1 MFERL
6 GVNRVIKTLVL
17 ADFLT
22 ISAWGF
28 INPILGVFV
37 IENIPGAGLETVGY
51 ATALYWITKSIL
63 QLPISRYLDRSP
75 SEADDFYSMVVGTF
89 LVALVPI
96 GYIFVQ
102 STAHFY
108 LLQVIS
114 ALGDAMA
121 VPAWYAIFTRHV
133 DKHKESFEWTLN
145 SVSVG
150 IGAAWS
156 AAVAGFV
163 SSHFG
168 FIPVFILTTIFI
180 ISGATFLI
188 TLTIDLVPKR
198 KHAQLIPP
206 FLMVPTE
213 RRDHQ
218 KQGL

>member
-6 GVNRVIKTLVL
+6 GVNHVIKTLVL

-37 IENIPGAGLETVGY
+37 IEKIPGAGLETVGY

-63 QLPISRYLDRSP
+63 QLPISKYLDRSP

-108 LLQVIS
+108 LLQIIS
-114 ALGDAMA
+114 ATGDAMA

-150 IGAAWS
+150 VGAAWS
-156 AAVAGFV
+156 AALAGFI
-163 SSHFG
+163 SGHFG
-168 FIPVFILTTIFI
+168 FIPVFILTAIFVL
-180 ISGATFLI
+180 SGGIFLI
-188 TLTIDLVPKR
+188 SLTIDLVPKK
-198 KHAQLIPP
+198 KHSQLLPP
-206 FLMVPTE
+206 FLTIPTE

-218 KQGL
+218 K